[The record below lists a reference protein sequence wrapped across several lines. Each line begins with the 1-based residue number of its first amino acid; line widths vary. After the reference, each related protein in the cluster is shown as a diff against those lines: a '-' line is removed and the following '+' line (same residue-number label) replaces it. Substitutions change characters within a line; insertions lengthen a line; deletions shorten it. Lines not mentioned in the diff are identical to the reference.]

1 MKAVDTF
8 FLVDY
13 LAEPA
18 GGPASQ
24 WLSEH
29 EDEPLFAPVLS
40 LNEVYRGAVLA
51 AGEERVDDLAGKL
64 QWLEVLPFTDASA
77 REAAQIE
84 GELKAGGTPI
94 HQIDILI
101 AGTVRHAGM
110 PLVTKDGHFEQVT
123 ELDVLDYVPEGDQQ

>member
-1 MKAVDTF
+1 MKAVDTS

-18 GGPASQ
+18 GGPAGQ
-24 WLSEH
+24 WLSQH
-29 EDEPLFAPVLS
+29 EDEPLFAPTLS

-51 AGEERVDDLAGKL
+51 RGRDTVDDLAGKL
-64 QWLEVLPFTDASA
+64 QWIEPLPFTDASA

-84 GELKAGGTPI
+84 GELKAAGTPI
-94 HQIDILI
+94 NQMDILI

-110 PLVTKDGHFEQVT
+110 PLVTKDGHFERV
-123 ELDVLDYVPEGDQQ
+123 ESLEVLDYARYEDAV